1 METFDLEPFV
11 AFMKSR
17 GLPPERNIPYYA
29 SWVRRYLQVEMP
41 GVIADSTD
49 KIRYFCEQ
57 LARKEGVQDWQ
68 IEQAQRA
75 IELYEGPSDFVRGFL
90 IAFKH
95 PKSFEQKH
103 AEPAKAPCGVLAA

>member
-57 LARKEGVQDWQ
+57 LARKMVTGTVPENPTADLRKQLGRKRRQKVH
-68 IEQAQRA
+68 IAEQQ
-75 IELYEGPSDFVRGFL
+75 
-90 IAFKH
+90 
-95 PKSFEQKH
+95 EQQNRMRREDQARVPFH
-103 AEPAKAPCGVLAA
+103 IVFS